1 MSAGYDQVLT
11 ELWYAVRGVLWVGGS
26 IAALAGVL
34 FWLHW
39 KAEFRRYIYRLT
51 EHGLAIDARRGR
63 ALSRVNRKPTPK
75 PPVPDTRSSVLRFSQ
90 MQRGYK

>member
-39 KAEFRRYIYRLT
+39 KA
-51 EHGLAIDARRGR
+51 
-63 ALSRVNRKPTPK
+63 
-75 PPVPDTRSSVLRFSQ
+75 
-90 MQRGYK
+90 